1 MILCV
6 LTPLCTVFQLFY
18 MANFDAQAE
27 IGMAFAFPNTPI
39 IQFFI
44 WIFNLNQAM
53 KKDVRHVDCHQQP
66 ILC

>member
-44 WIFNLNQAM
+44 
-53 KKDVRHVDCHQQP
+53 
-66 ILC
+66 

>member
-27 IGMAFAFPNTPI
+27 IGMAFAFPNITHYSI
-39 IQFFI
+39 LCLNIQFESS
-44 WIFNLNQAM
+44 NEKRCKA
-53 KKDVRHVDCHQQP
+53 R
-66 ILC
+66 